1 MQKKLILLVGVS
13 LLLVL
18 PGLVF
23 GAEKAVKAATQKK
36 FTTPTVTLN
45 RVEVAQYWGYWFYGG
60 KVEVTRGKAGN
71 NGAPLA
77 LNFVFDIKNP
87 NPYPV
92 ALENL
97 NFTVAFEDFDLNTV
111 GSQEVMWIPAGK
123 TNQLRVAAMFDV
135 WQSFL
140 SLGVASGLQLQEKK
154 LVAHDLLEKWWT
166 GIPDFAFPVQ
176 VKEGSAVFKTGK
188 MTGVTAFSATYPK

>member
-1 MQKKLILLVGVS
+1 MQKKLILLAGVC

-23 GAEKAVKAATQKK
+23 GAEKEVK
-36 FTTPTVTLN
+36 TTPKNMKNPVVTLN
-45 RVEVAQYWGYWFYGG
+45 RVEVANYWGYWFYDA
-60 KVEVTRGKAGN
+60 KVAVARGKAGN
-71 NGAPLA
+71 NGAPLG
-77 LNFVFDIKNP
+77 LNFIFNIKNP

-92 ALENL
+92 ALESL

-123 TNQLRVAAMFDV
+123 TNELRIPAM
-135 WQSFL
+135 
-140 SLGVASGLQLQEKK
+140 LGLFEAFMSVGVTGGFRMQEKGIA
-154 LVAHDLLEKWWT
+154 VHDQLEKWWT
-166 GIPDFAFPVQ
+166 TIPDFSFPVQ
-176 VKEGSAVFKTGK
+176 VKEGSAVFKAGK

>member
-1 MQKKLILLVGVS
+1 MQKKLILLAGVC

-23 GAEKAVKAATQKK
+23 GAEKEVK
-36 FTTPTVTLN
+36 TTPKNMKNPVVTLN
-45 RVEVAQYWGYWFYGG
+45 RVEVANYWGYWFYGA
-60 KVEVTRGKAGN
+60 KTEVTRGKAGN
-71 NGAPLA
+71 NGAPLG
-77 LNFVFDIKNP
+77 LNFIFNIKNP

-92 ALENL
+92 ALESL

-123 TNQLRVAAMFDV
+123 TNELRIPAM
-135 WQSFL
+135 
-140 SLGVASGLQLQEKK
+140 LGLFEAFMSVGVTGGFRMQEKGIA
-154 LVAHDLLEKWWT
+154 VHDQLEKWWT
-166 GIPDFAFPVQ
+166 TIPDFSFPVQ
-176 VKEGSAVFKTGK
+176 VKEGSAVFKAGK